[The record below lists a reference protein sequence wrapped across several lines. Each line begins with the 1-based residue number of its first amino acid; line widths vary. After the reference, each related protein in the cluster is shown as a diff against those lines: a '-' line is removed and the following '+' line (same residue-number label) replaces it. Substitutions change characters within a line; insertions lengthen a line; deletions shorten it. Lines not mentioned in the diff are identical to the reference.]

1 MATDF
6 KGLTSEQVNQRV
18 NEGKVNI
25 TANLKTKS
33 IGRIFRDNI
42 CTLFNAIN
50 VVLLIALAFVGSYK
64 NMLFIGIMIANT
76 TIGIVPEIRSK
87 KSVDKLTIL
96 SEKKVTVV
104 RDGRECEIS
113 REDIVQDDIIVL

>member
-1 MATDF
+1 MLA
-6 KGLTSEQVNQRV
+6 
-18 NEGKVNI
+18 
-25 TANLKTKS
+25 
-33 IGRIFRDNI
+33 
-42 CTLFNAIN
+42 
-50 VVLLIALAFVGSYK
+50 ALAFVGSYK

-76 TIGIVPEIRSK
+76 TIGIVQEIRSK

-113 REDIVQDDIIVL
+113 RDEIVQDDVVVLSRGSQIPADCIVCETTSTWLLSTPRPTTQLA